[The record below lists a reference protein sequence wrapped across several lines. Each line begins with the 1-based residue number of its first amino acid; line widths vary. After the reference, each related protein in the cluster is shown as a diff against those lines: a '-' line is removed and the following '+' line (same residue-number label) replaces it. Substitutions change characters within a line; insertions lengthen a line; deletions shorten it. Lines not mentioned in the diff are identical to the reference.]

1 MLSSLSL
8 RTNIAKAF
16 RDCKRNLFPFERILF
31 LTFVN
36 AYEIILSMKEIEY
49 LIKKHGGKE
58 AVAKLLEITVR
69 YVNML
74 LAGKKPG
81 RQLAKIIRMY
91 APR

>member
-1 MLSSLSL
+1 
-8 RTNIAKAF
+8 
-16 RDCKRNLFPFERILF
+16 
-31 LTFVN
+31 
-36 AYEIILSMKEIEY
+36 MKEIEY

-58 AVAKLLEITVR
+58 SVAKLLEITVR

>member
-1 MLSSLSL
+1 
-8 RTNIAKAF
+8 
-16 RDCKRNLFPFERILF
+16 
-31 LTFVN
+31 
-36 AYEIILSMKEIEY
+36 MKEIEQ

-58 AVAKLLEITVR
+58 EVAELLEISYR

-74 LAGKKPG
+74 LKGKKPG